1 MTAKRIL
8 IVEDEKSIRDMVA
21 FGLRRAGYDV
31 REAEDC
37 REARARIV
45 DVRPDLMLVDWMLPD
60 MSGLELTRS
69 LKRAKDTEEIP
80 VIMLTARAEEQDK
93 VGGLEGGADD
103 YITKPF
109 APRGSGRRGGH
120 RGGRGTEARR
130 LEPPGERRRAR
141 NRVGAHGIPFA
152 AFFHDASGAGVH
164 PRPVARPRMGRQYLC
179 GRAYGGCTHSAV
191 AQGARTV
198 STGPVGSDGARLR
211 LPLFR
216 ARHLTGDNL
225 RLMASMWTFALARL
239 AGILIAGL
247 VVGLLVG
254 PIWAWLLAAA
264 CLYLGW
270 QLLNLH
276 RLDRWL
282 RLRSQLDPPN
292 LGGIWGDII
301 GQVVRLHRRKQFHK
315 QRLVQ
320 LYRELR
326 RSTAAL
332 PDGVIILSSQKE
344 IVWFNRQAARL
355 LGLKRPV
362 DVGLRVDNLIRSPE
376 FVRYLHSDDFSV
388 PIIIRPPVHADL
400 FLALQLVPYGAGQF
414 LLLVRDVTRQMRLEA
429 TRKDFVANASTELR
443 TPLTVIAGYL
453 DTLADD
459 PSIDEAWAGPI
470 KDMRAQAQRMNTI
483 ISDLLVLSR
492 LESTDGEA
500 PRDPIDVPGMLERL
514 HRDALA
520 SADRPR
526 QIVLEL
532 VSSDGLFGSAHELES
547 AFTNLLVNGMKYT
560 LADGTGRMRW
570 WVDADGAYFSVIDSG
585 IGIPAEHLPRLTER
599 FYRVDAGR
607 SRGEGGSGLGLAI
620 VKHAVQRH

>member
-1 MTAKRIL
+1 
-8 IVEDEKSIRDMVA
+8 
-21 FGLRRAGYDV
+21 
-31 REAEDC
+31 
-37 REARARIV
+37 
-45 DVRPDLMLVDWMLPD
+45 
-60 MSGLELTRS
+60 
-69 LKRAKDTEEIP
+69 
-80 VIMLTARAEEQDK
+80 
-93 VGGLEGGADD
+93 
-103 YITKPF
+103 
-109 APRGSGRRGGH
+109 
-120 RGGRGTEARR
+120 
-130 LEPPGERRRAR
+130 
-141 NRVGAHGIPFA
+141 
-152 AFFHDASGAGVH
+152 
-164 PRPVARPRMGRQYLC
+164 
-179 GRAYGGCTHSAV
+179 
-191 AQGARTV
+191 
-198 STGPVGSDGARLR
+198 
-211 LPLFR
+211 
-216 ARHLTGDNL
+216 
-225 RLMASMWTFALARL
+225 MASMWTFALARL

-247 VVGLLVG
+247 VVGLLFG

-282 RLRSQLDPPN
+282 RLRSQIDPPN

-332 PDGVIILSSQKE
+332 PDGVIILSSQNE

-376 FVRYLHSDDFSV
+376 FVRYLHADDFSV
-388 PIIIRPPVHADL
+388 PVIIRPPVHADL
-400 FLALQLVPYGAGQF
+400 YLALQLVPYGAGQF

-429 TRKDFVANASTELR
+429 TRKDFVANASHELR
-443 TPLTVIAGYL
+443 TPLTVISGYL

-483 ISDLLVLSR
+483 ISDLLELSR

-500 PRDPIDVPGMLERL
+500 PREPIDVPVLLERL

-520 SADRPR
+520 RANRPR
-526 QIVLEL
+526 QVLLDLE
-532 VSSDGLFGSAHELES
+532 SEDGLYGSPQEIES
-547 AFTNLLVNGMKYT
+547 AFTNVLVNGLKYT
-560 LADGTGRMRW
+560 MADGTVRMRW
-570 WVDADGAYFSVIDSG
+570 WTDVEGAYFSVIDNG
-585 IGIPAEHLPRLTER
+585 IGIPPEHIPRLTER

-607 SRGEGGSGLGLAI
+607 SRDRGGSGLGLAI
-620 VKHAVQRH
+620 VKHALQRHGGWLEVQSTEGKGSTFTCHFPPQRVWQTGLRAAASA